1 MKFALSAKIYC
12 TECIIQGVICLSS
25 SRNPEPQPGLRER
38 KREETLRRIADTG
51 VRLFM
56 AQGFAATTVD
66 EIAAKAGISRRTF
79 FHYFKSKDDILVSL
93 GGGRSGEQLAAHLA
107 ERRIAGPPLEAV
119 RRAVLDLLTQY
130 PRRELQA
137 MDKLM
142 RSSEIV
148 QARKMASYAQDEEVL
163 HDALCDIWPQ
173 ESAPAM
179 RVLAMMSVGAIRLSL
194 ATWARE
200 GYARPIEDI
209 VNEAFDAIKSVGD

>member
-1 MKFALSAKIYC
+1 M
-12 TECIIQGVICLSS
+12 SS
-25 SRNPEPQPGLRER
+25 SRDPEPQPGLRER

-51 VRLFM
+51 IRLFM

-93 GGGRSGEQLAAHLA
+93 GGGRSGEQLAARLT
-107 ERRIAGPPLEAV
+107 ERRIDDLPPLEAV
-119 RRAVLDLLTQY
+119 RRAALHLLTQY
-130 PRRELQA
+130 PRQELQA
-137 MDKLM
+137 MDGLM
-142 RSSEIV
+142 RSSEVV

-163 HDALCDIWPQ
+163 HAALCEIWPQ
-173 ESAPAM
+173 ESATAM

-194 ATWARE
+194 GTWARE

-209 VNEAFDAIKSVGD
+209 INEAFDAIKSVGD

>member
-1 MKFALSAKIYC
+1 
-12 TECIIQGVICLSS
+12 VSS
-25 SRNPEPQPGLRER
+25 SRDPEPQPGLRER

-51 VRLFM
+51 IRLFM
-56 AQGFAATTVD
+56 AQGFASTTVD

-93 GGGRSGEQLAAHLA
+93 GGGRSGEQLAARLA
-107 ERRIAGPPLEAV
+107 ERRIDDLPPLEAV

-130 PRRELQA
+130 PRQELQA
-137 MDKLM
+137 VDGLM
-142 RSSEIV
+142 RSSEVV

-163 HDALCDIWPQ
+163 HAALCEIWPL
-173 ESAPAM
+173 ESAAAM

-209 VNEAFDAIKSVGD
+209 VNEAFDAIKSVGG